1 MYLEVDKQTLTDLAL
16 FPTSHQKQSVFA
28 LLGKTQTIG
37 GHEKLSAMFNNP
49 LSDAEKIE
57 ERIAVFVYLESNEIN
72 FKIDK
77 NTCDFAEFYLKG
89 QSLNKKPSL
98 LINLLNRM
106 VYAFKNK
113 NDRYVIRQG
122 VFCILKLLDE
132 LQQFADRLTEDAPE
146 VLLAYKAAITDF
158 YQRNDFEWIKHIE
171 DNTRLTAGETTKADH
186 LFRNASHSNIKGLL
200 DITYQLDAY
209 LTVSISSKARDFTTP
224 VIDKNSEPNLVF
236 EGLFHPFIEHPICN
250 SVDFSVQKNICFVTG
265 TNMAGKSTLLKAIG
279 VAVYLSQL
287 GFPVPAAYM
296 KTSLFSGLITTINLS
311 DNIDQ
316 GHSHFYAE
324 VLRVKRVAQM
334 VNQSK
339 HVFVIFDELFRGTNV
354 KDAFDASSAIIAAF
368 ADVKSCFF
376 VVSTH
381 IVEVAHQLAKNDS
394 INFRYMETTFTGD
407 GPFNSY
413 RLKEGITEERLGM
426 WTVNNERILETIRGD
441 K

>member
-1 MYLEVDKQTLTDLAL
+1 MHLEVDKQTLTDLAL
-16 FPTSHQKQSVFA
+16 FPTSQQKQSVFA
-28 LLGKTQTIG
+28 LLGKTQSIG

-49 LSDAEKIE
+49 LSDVRQIK
-57 ERIAVFVYLESNEIN
+57 ERIAVFVYLDANEVN

-89 QSLNKKPSL
+89 YSPDQKPSL
-98 LINLLNRM
+98 LIALLNRI
-106 VYAFKNK
+106 VYSFKNK
-113 NDRYVIRQG
+113 SDRYVIRQG
-122 VFCILKLLDE
+122 VLCILKLLEE
-132 LQQFADRLTEDAPE
+132 LQRFAAHLTDDAPE
-146 VLLAYKAAITDF
+146 LLLEYKLAINNF
-158 YQRNDFEWIKHIE
+158 YQINDFEWIKHSK
-171 DNTRLTAGETTKADH
+171 DKSKLTAREIAKANH
-186 LFRNASHSNIKGLL
+186 LFRNTARSQIKTLLNI
-200 DITYQLDAY
+200 IYQLDAY
-209 LTVSISSKARDFTTP
+209 LTVSASSKVMGFITP
-224 VIDKNSEPNLVF
+224 VIDENSEPTLVF
-236 EGLFHPFIEHPICN
+236 EGLFHPFIEHPISN
-250 SVDFSVQKNICFVTG
+250 SIDFSVQKNICFVTG
-265 TNMAGKSTLLKAIG
+265 TNMAGKSTLLKAMGI
-279 VAVYLSQL
+279 AVYLSQL

-316 GHSHFYAE
+316 GHSHFYSE
-324 VLRVKRVAQM
+324 VLRVKQVAQM

-381 IVEVAHQLAKNDS
+381 IVEVAHQLAENDS
-394 INFRYMETTFTGD
+394 INFRYMETTFTED
-407 GPFNSY
+407 RPFNSY

-426 WTVNNERILETIRGD
+426 WTVNNERILEIIKGD